1 MRNVLWVIGLFIFLP
16 ATAQEEFQWKLTRT
30 HVCGEVDAWD
40 VDPMG
45 KVIYARKDV
54 IIKLDSS
61 FTVLFRQSTKGT
73 GNIAEIDARHAL
85 KTLVFSEDQQSIS
98 FLDNTLTQT
107 KNSKDLSSIGAS
119 YVTKVSYSAQSTR
132 YWAFDGDNSK
142 LFLID
147 DTRNS
152 PNVIENLSGLLGE
165 IQVDQLME
173 VENMLIIFDASKGI
187 YLFDYYGSLI
197 DFVAIE
203 NASYVNY
210 YKGELYYISNNRLV
224 NQDLRSRRTVSIEL
238 PETDIRGFRIL
249 GDEVYLRTSD
259 EIRKYLLKRL

>member
-1 MRNVLWVIGLFIFLP
+1 MRNVLWVIVISIFLP
-16 ATAQEEFQWKLTRT
+16 VSAQEEFQWKLVRT

-61 FTVLFRQSTKGT
+61 FAVLFRQSTKGT
-73 GNIAEIDARHAL
+73 GNISEIDARHAL

-107 KNSKDLSSIGAS
+107 KNSKDLSVIGAS

-132 YWAFDGDNSK
+132 YWVFDGDNSK

-147 DTRNS
+147 ETRNI

-165 IQVDQLME
+165 INVELLME
-173 VENMLIIFDASKGI
+173 VENMLVIFDSSKGI

-197 DFVAIE
+197 DFVALE
-203 NASYVNY
+203 NASNVNY
-210 YKGELYYISNNRLV
+210 YKGELYYIVNNRLV
-224 NQDLRSRRTVSIEL
+224 NHDLRSRKMISVEL

-249 GDEVYLRTSD
+249 GDEVYIRTTD